1 MTPRTLDLAQARAS
15 AAGPAPAFLQLRD
28 VRACYGPIEVLH
40 GVNLDVPAGSVV
52 GVLGPNG
59 AGKST
64 TLRVLAGL
72 HPPSAGDLYLA
83 DRRING
89 VDPVRLARL
98 GLCMV
103 PEGRGIFPNLTVRE
117 NLWMAT
123 YRGIDRKL
131 VEERAFTRFPHLVN
145 KCHQPA
151 GTLSG
156 GEQQMLSVARAVA
169 VEPSVLLL
177 DELSMG
183 LAPLVVEQLYEA
195 VAAIA
200 AEGVTVV
207 VVEQFAAAV
216 LAVADLVAVMIA
228 GRIVRTCRPDEIG
241 DDLHSIYLGGAV
253 AEPTP
258 AGGSRTAA
266 ADPSRVPTPAR

>member
-1 MTPRTLDLAQARAS
+1 MTRPLIDFPRPDS
-15 AAGPAPAFLQLRD
+15 ATPILQVRD

-64 TLRVLAGL
+64 TLRLLAGL
-72 HPPSAGDLYLA
+72 HQPSAGDLYLA
-83 DRRING
+83 GRRING

-103 PEGRGIFPNLTVRE
+103 PEGRGVFPNLTVKE

-123 YRGIDRKL
+123 HRGIDRKT
-131 VEERAFTRFPHLVN
+131 VEERAFARFPHLVK
-145 KCHQPA
+145 KCDQPA

-156 GEQQMLSVARAVA
+156 GEQQMLAVARAVA

-216 LAVADLVAVMIA
+216 LAVADMVAVMIG
-228 GRIVRTCRPDEIG
+228 GRIVRSCRPDEIG
-241 DDLHSIYLGGAV
+241 DDLHTIYLGGAV

-258 AGGSRTAA
+258 AGSGRAHAA
-266 ADPSRVPTPAR
+266 ASPSRVPTPTRLAP